1 MASRDEQH
9 GCQAAQRAKAL
20 KYFQKLCGAP
30 CSSCSGWK
38 QGTFPHESHLIC
50 DRHEDIEYISATLA
64 HVWIGEIRFNGYADG
79 AQKQVDG
86 CEFTGRHGVVRSR
99 RIFCGAMTAVAMCLA
114 QSAFALDPRYPDWP
128 CQQLKVPEISIASVW
143 NGPSID
149 AIDTTKPADPKQAEL
164 VAHLVARR
172 TPIEDARKLIA
183 DYLVGTDEEKQQ
195 KAKRLFAAL
204 YSTLNG
210 QRDQVMN
217 GIERFSRKQKGM
229 AEEIRAKAQKMREVQ
244 DQQKD
249 NSDPAQSSELASEL
263 SWQTRIFEDRR
274 RSTSYLCD
282 VPVLIEKRLFDL
294 GRAIEDN
301 LSAGAQMK

>member
-1 MASRDEQH
+1 M
-9 GCQAAQRAKAL
+9 
-20 KYFQKLCGAP
+20 
-30 CSSCSGWK
+30 
-38 QGTFPHESHLIC
+38 
-50 DRHEDIEYISATLA
+50 
-64 HVWIGEIRFNGYADG
+64 
-79 AQKQVDG
+79 
-86 CEFTGRHGVVRSR
+86 VRSL
-99 RIFCGAMTAVAMCLA
+99 RIFSCGVMTAMALGWT

-143 NGPSID
+143 NGPPID
-149 AIDTTKPADPKQAEL
+149 AIDTTKPVDPQQQEL
-164 VAHLVARR
+164 VARLAARR

-229 AEEIRAKAQKMREVQ
+229 AEEIRAKAQKMRQIQ
-244 DQQKD
+244 DKLD
-249 NSDPAQSSELASEL
+249 GDPAQSSELASEL

-274 RSTSYLCD
+274 RSTSYICD

-294 GRAIEDN
+294 GHAIQDN
-301 LSAGAQMK
+301 LNTDTQTK